1 MEGDVRRSRKPI
13 VAAGGLGLIATFI
26 VGTIVAGWLTEADVG
41 WSLGYVL
48 VRWTRQQPRQ
58 RRVPVHGPR
67 LARNGGLSWALL
79 GRTSLARGAIR
90 RLHVDPADA
99 NVLLVALS
107 RSNFGRDSNNDPPPP
122 PSHGVY
128 RSTNGGV
135 TWSRIDG
142 PWWSDPF
149 DNIGR
154 SNGRI
159 ELAIASSDPDVVYAG
174 IVESI
179 GSPRKGSLLGL
190 FRTDDAWWR
199 TDNFFNSTMP
209 SWRANRPDRPFPTAG
224 FDSFTDP
231 GTIQSITFVAEDR
244 RCETYAYGTRGGEV
258 RLTRD
263 GGTTW
268 ADLDPAKTLSARPI
282 NSIAVDPT
290 NSNSAFVA
298 VSSYD
303 VATPTGQDTSFGLR
317 TQCHRLRLGRASVR
331 PISHLLTCRS
341 TSSPSIRVTH
351 KLFMPGATTVCGRV
365 RMAARRSP
373 RSGARPV
380 FRQPLFTT
388 FRSTR
393 RRTGRCSSRT
403 AAALSI

>member
-190 FRTDDAWWR
+190 FRTDDAWSDAPNWIQMPTEATGPGGYCATPPTELKCEYSHGISVDPRDPNTLFAGGARNLWR
-199 TDNFFNSTMP
+199 CTNCGASPTWTNTTDDKRSVFVPSVQPDAIPPGLVPTLHRRVEGEAEPRRDRQHLLLERHEIPAAMVRTRGRWAGAVVNPSVHVVLPSST
-209 SWRANRPDRPFPTAG
+209 A
-224 FDSFTDP
+224 SFTLAPSTAIDA
-231 GTIQSITFVAEDR
+231 VE
-244 RCETYAYGTRGGEV
+244 RGGAV
-258 RLTRD
+258 
-263 GGTTW
+263 
-268 ADLDPAKTLSARPI
+268 
-282 NSIAVDPT
+282 IAP
-290 NSNSAFVA
+290 
-298 VSSYD
+298 
-303 VATPTGQDTSFGLR
+303 PGR
-317 TQCHRLRLGRASVR
+317 RASR
-331 PISHLLTCRS
+331 
-341 TSSPSIRVTH
+341 TSSGAYRGGPCSGRRPSD
-351 KLFMPGATTVCGRV
+351 A
-365 RMAARRSP
+365 
-373 RSGARPV
+373 
-380 FRQPLFTT
+380 
-388 FRSTR
+388 
-393 RRTGRCSSRT
+393 
-403 AAALSI
+403 